1 MSNPK
6 IDSVK
11 PQKVAVQDFYSV
23 QEAAALLCISKTR
36 IYELAK
42 RADDPFPLR
51 RLKGFKRTSIVLRK
65 ELIAWVQRNY
75 VLASDR

>member
-23 QEAAALLCISKTR
+23 QEAAALLCIS
-36 IYELAK
+36 
-42 RADDPFPLR
+42 
-51 RLKGFKRTSIVLRK
+51 
-65 ELIAWVQRNY
+65 
-75 VLASDR
+75 